1 MTVVNKNEAT
11 ASRRTVTVRV
21 FQDDGVSPADK
32 GLSLLANTFI
42 DPGNGVLVAAA
53 GTIVNKRKP
62 LAFADLTFGT
72 VTVNPTNTVGIT
84 AHGLQTGDGGERLT
98 TTGALPAGLT
108 IGTDFW
114 IIVVDQNTVAF
125 ATSLANAY
133 AGTKVLLTSTG
144 SGTNKITNTGA
155 TSQRGLDSEFL
166 YTLTQAET
174 NVVANEIV
182 VIVEKPSYLRCESYV
197 TIRDLADVLATN
209 VATIA
214 DAAVASIWSGP
225 GAILE
230 GSFHAADLMRLA
242 VAMLA
247 APASDFQ
254 TNSIVIKSLDGSKI
268 RCTIAVTPAGRQS
281 FTPTDLT

>member
-32 GLSLLANTFI
+32 GLALLANTFI

-72 VTVNPTNTVGIT
+72 VTVNPVNTVGIA
-84 AHGLQTGDGGERLT
+84 AHGLQTGDGAERLT
-98 TTGALPAGLT
+98 TTGALPTGLT
-108 IGTDFW
+108 VATDYW
-114 IIVVDQNTVAF
+114 MIVVDPNTVAF
-125 ATSLANAY
+125 ASSLATAY
-133 AGTKVLLTSTG
+133 AGTKLSLTSVG

-174 NVVANEIV
+174 NLAVNEIV
-182 VIVEKPSYLRCESYV
+182 VVVEKPGYLRCESFV
-197 TIRDLADVLATN
+197 TIRDLTDVVSTN

-230 GSFHAADLMRLA
+230 GSFHAADLLRLA
-242 VAMLA
+242 NAMLA

-254 TNSIVIKSLDGSKI
+254 TNTIVVKSLDGSKI
-268 RCTIAVTPAGRQS
+268 RCTIAVTTAGRQS
-281 FTPTDLT
+281 FTPGDLT